1 MFNFLKVLLFY
12 MMIMKSNMFNI
23 EVYKKIINSK
33 QELYR
38 YYLSNY
44 LKYYTVR
51 YDMVNYMN
59 IFIIEN
65 KNNSMI
71 KIDFDLINIDVYEEY
86 SMYKFEKQ
94 YINNQIKQVH
104 IIHIVQ
110 PVIVM

>member
-1 MFNFLKVLLFY
+1 MFNFIKVLLFY
-12 MMIMKSNMFNI
+12 MMIFKSNMFNI

-51 YDMVNYMN
+51 YDTVNYMN
-59 IFIIEN
+59 IFSEN
-65 KNNSMI
+65 KNNSI
-71 KIDFDLINIDVYEEY
+71 TKINFDLINIDVYEEY

-104 IIHIVQ
+104 IIHMVQ
-110 PVIVM
+110 PVMRIV

>member
-1 MFNFLKVLLFY
+1 
-12 MMIMKSNMFNI
+12 MFNI